1 MDSFNF
7 NLLKYF
13 YYIVLYNGFTS
24 ASRNLSVAQPSLS
37 LNVKRLEDELGY
49 KLIERNSKQFELTE
63 NGSKLFKNIKPFFES
78 IENNLKIN
86 NKDNK
91 ITEVNIAVRYSYS
104 FLASSNVIHKIL
116 AANPNIKINVKLY
129 AKLDLEKL
137 KQKEY
142 DLVIDDIDYLN
153 LMKGVNTLKIAEI
166 SNHFICGDELY
177 PVYKDVKHIKELN
190 KAKLVSYNP
199 SLKNGKF
206 DELCYNNHTSFV
218 DIVSANESDVYFEYI
233 TDSLGIGFTNELFLK
248 KYSGYNII
256 EVEDEIFKDEIG
268 ISYINNTP
276 ILKNIIEIIKEDIK
290 EIRK

>member
-1 MDSFNF
+1 MDNFNF

-13 YYIVLYNGFTS
+13 YYIVLYNGFTN

-63 NGSKLFKNIKPFFES
+63 NGNNLFKSIKPFFES
-78 IENNLKIN
+78 IEDNLKV
-86 NKDNK
+86 NKTSNK

-104 FLASSNVIHKIL
+104 FIVSSNVIHKIL

-129 AKLDLEKL
+129 SKFDTDKL
-137 KQKEY
+137 KLKEY

-153 LMKGVNTLKIAEI
+153 LASYANIINIAEVD
-166 SNHFICGDELY
+166 NYFICGDELY
-177 PVYKDVKHIKELN
+177 SIYKDVKHISELN
-190 KAKLVSYNP
+190 KARFISYNP

-206 DELCYNNHTSFV
+206 NGLCYNNTVSFV
-218 DIVSANESDVYFEYI
+218 DIISVNESDRYFEYI

-248 KYSGYNII
+248 RYNGYNKI
-256 EVEDEIFKDEIG
+256 EIEEEIFKDELG
-268 ISYINNTP
+268 IAYVNDNS
-276 ILKNIIEIIKEDIK
+276 ILKSIIEIIKEDIRETLK
-290 EIRK
+290 